1 MKHALTFLLLLALLT
16 PLSTDDA
23 GAQSPTQDEPDI
35 LFPEQYEALAALPLP
50 DESVPAAD
58 SPDSHPAETD
68 NGQDLDN
75 APSRFASP
83 ETSLLGITPTTR
95 CHQSS
100 VSQGDIV
107 TLKVAPFADLRLQMP
122 VPVQTVKL
130 GGGPF
135 WEATFAQGSPH
146 IWIKSASLEPEAA
159 ETSLSVLD
167 TDLRA
172 WDFVLRRSDSPG
184 YTCAMVE
191 LSADA
196 VFERELLRTS
206 DNGHTSELNALRDEI
221 ASLREDFA
229 GDLLATQQAASNR
242 INEMHSRIYA
252 GYAWSAEDADDEYS
266 ARLAQ
271 SILSV
276 HDDGVRTF
284 IRVADMPSIGL
295 IAIHGQFAGE
305 SQLVQTAY
313 DPLLGMYT
321 ITGIYDRLR
330 LSGAAEDA
338 AAIVRRIKP

>member
-1 MKHALTFLLLLALLT
+1 MLKHTVISLLLTAALTPVSIDEASAQPPNQDNPDDSVST
-16 PLSTDDA
+16 PNSLSTD
-23 GAQSPTQDEPDI
+23 
-35 LFPEQYEALAALPLP
+35 L
-50 DESVPAAD
+50 
-58 SPDSHPAETD
+58 DSHTD
-68 NGQDLDN
+68 DL
-75 APSRFASP
+75 PSRFSNP
-83 ETSLLGITPTTR
+83 ETSALGITPTTR

-100 VSQGDIV
+100 VTQGDIV

-130 GGGPF
+130 GGGPL
-135 WEATFAQGSPH
+135 WEATFAPQSPH
-146 IWIKSASLEPEAA
+146 IWLKSASLAAEAA
-159 ETSLSVLD
+159 ETSLSVID

-172 WDFVLRRSDSPG
+172 WDFVLVRAAAPG

-196 VFERELLRTS
+196 LFQQELTRS
-206 DNGHTSELNALRDEI
+206 FDNGSIPGFDQLRQEI
-221 ASLREDFA
+221 VSLRNDFA
-229 GDLLATQQAASNR
+229 GDLAASQQAASNR

-252 GYAWSAEDADDEYS
+252 GYAWSAADDDDEYS

-284 IRVADMPSIGL
+284 IRVADMPAIGL

-313 DPLLGMYT
+313 DPLLNLYT
-321 ITGIYDRLR
+321 VTGIYDSLR
-330 LSGAAEDA
+330 LSGAAEA
-338 AAIVRRIKP
+338 ASAIIRRIQP